1 MIVGSVI
8 KITRGII
15 IMNNKMKRLFAGRQ
29 RAFELTALLGVA
41 AIAASLPS
49 FSYAQEAQ
57 SGIDEVVVTGSRE
70 TIRNS
75 IAAKRQ
81 SDTVFDALSSAEI
94 GELPALSIGEALEN
108 LTGASSHREQGGA
121 TEISIRGLGP
131 FLGSTVMNGREA
143 TNGSGDRSVNFSQ
156 S

>member
-1 MIVGSVI
+1 
-8 KITRGII
+8 
-15 IMNNKMKRLFAGRQ
+15 MKRLFAGRQ

-81 SDTVFDALSSAEI
+81 SDTVFDALSAAEI

-108 LTGASSHREQGGA
+108 LTGASSHREQGGGKGI
-121 TEISIRGLGP
+121 TKQGKGL
-131 FLGSTVMNGREA
+131 FIDSRVLTC
-143 TNGSGDRSVNFSQ
+143 
-156 S
+156 